1 MSENQDGSQKTE
13 EPTPRKLEE
22 ARKKGQVSNSK
33 EVTSFAILLGGGAT
47 VVASPWLIQPGL
59 EAFRGLIEGAA
70 NVSVD
75 RGAVQSVLTDLL
87 IAALLTAGPLFA
99 LLMFIGVAVNV
110 AQSGFIFTVEPLKLE
125 LNRISPISGLKRMF
139 SLKSIVELLKG
150 VFKMALVAGVVWLVL
165 VPEMERLES
174 LLRMD
179 VADLLSVVLV
189 LITRLMIAVLALLA
203 VVALIDFLY
212 QRYEFMKQ
220 MRMTLQEVKDEFKQ
234 SEGDPQV
241 RARLRQIRTERARQ
255 RMMQAV
261 PTADVVVTNPTH
273 FAVAMKYDE
282 STMAAPLVVA
292 KGADEVALRIRELA
306 GEHKV
311 PLVENPPLARALF
324 DTVDIDQE
332 VPPQHYKAVAEVI
345 GYVMRMRRGRA

>member
-1 MSENQDGSQKTE
+1 M
-13 EPTPRKLEE
+13 
-22 ARKKGQVSNSK
+22 
-33 EVTSFAILLGGGAT
+33 
-47 VVASPWLIQPGL
+47 
-59 EAFRGLIEGAA
+59 
-70 NVSVD
+70 SVD

-87 IAALLTAGPLFA
+87 IAALLTAGPVFA

-110 AQSGFIFTVEPLKLE
+110 AQSGFIFTAEPLKLE
-125 LNRISPISGLKRMF
+125 LNRISPISGLKRLF

-150 VFKMALVAGVVWLVL
+150 VFKMALVGGVVWLVL

-292 KGADEVALRIRELA
+292 KGADELALRIRELA

-332 VPPQHYKAVAEVI
+332 VPPQHYTALAEVI
-345 GYVMRMRRGRA
+345 GDVMRKRRGRA

>member
-1 MSENQDGSQKTE
+1 MSENQDESQKTE

-47 VVASPWLIQPGL
+47 VVASPRLIQPGL
-59 EAFRGLIEGAA
+59 EACRGLIEGAA

-75 RGAVQSVLTDLL
+75 RSAVQSVLTDLL
-87 IAALLTAGPLFA
+87 IAALLTAGPVFA

-110 AQSGFIFTVEPLKLE
+110 AQSGFIFTAEPLKLE
-125 LNRISPISGLKRMF
+125 LNRISPISGLKRLF

-292 KGADEVALRIRELA
+292 KGADELALRIRELA

>member
-1 MSENQDGSQKTE
+1 MSENQDESQKTE

-22 ARKKGQVSNSK
+22 ARQKGQVSNSK

-59 EAFRGLIEGAA
+59 EACRGLIEGAA

-87 IAALLTAGPLFA
+87 IAALLTAGPVFA

-110 AQSGFIFTVEPLKLE
+110 AQSGFIFTAEPLKLE
-125 LNRISPISGLKRMF
+125 LNRISPISGLKRLF

-179 VADLLSVVLV
+179 VADLLSVVL
-189 LITRLMIAVLALLA
+189 AVWALLA

-292 KGADEVALRIRELA
+292 KGADELALRIRELA

>member
-1 MSENQDGSQKTE
+1 MSENQDESQKTE

-22 ARKKGQVSNSK
+22 ARKKGQVSTSK
-33 EVTSFAILLGGGAT
+33 EVNSFAILLGAGA
-47 VVASPWLIQPGL
+47 VVMASPWLIQPGL
-59 EAFRGLIEGAA
+59 EAFRGLIEVATS
-70 NVSVD
+70 VTVD
-75 RGAVQSVLTDLL
+75 RGAVQSVFIDLL
-87 IAALLTAGPLFA
+87 LAALLTAGPVFA
-99 LLMFIGVAVNV
+99 LLMFIAVAANI
-110 AQSGFIFTVEPLKLE
+110 AQSGFIFSAEPLKFE
-125 LNRISPISGLKRMF
+125 LNRISPISGFKRLF
-139 SLKSIVELLKG
+139 SLKSVVELLKG
-150 VFKMALVAGVVWLVL
+150 VFKMVLVAGVVWLVL

-179 VADLLSVVLV
+179 VAELLGVVLV

-203 VVALIDFLY
+203 AIALIDYLY

-234 SEGDPQV
+234 SDGDPQV
-241 RARLRQIRTERARQ
+241 RARLRQIRAERARQ

-261 PTADVVVTNPTH
+261 STADVVVTNPTH
-273 FAVAMKYDE
+273 FAVAMKYEE

-306 GEHKV
+306 GEHKI

-324 DTVDIDQE
+324 DTVEIDQE
-332 VPPQHYKAVAEVI
+332 VPPEHYKAVAEVI
-345 GYVMRMRRGRA
+345 GYVMRLRRGRA

>member
-1 MSENQDGSQKTE
+1 MSENQDESQKTE

-59 EAFRGLIEGAA
+59 EACRGLIEGAA

-87 IAALLTAGPLFA
+87 IAALLTAGPVFA

-110 AQSGFIFTVEPLKLE
+110 AQSGFIFTAEPLKLE
-125 LNRISPISGLKRMF
+125 LNRISPISGLKRLF

-212 QRYEFMKQ
+212 QRYEFIKQ

-241 RARLRQIRTERARQ
+241 RARQ

-292 KGADEVALRIRELA
+292 KGADELALRIRELA